1 MSDGGHADAG
11 RWRQQTG
18 VEAVL
23 YWCVGSAVLA
33 ALTLGLAPFV
43 PEPHIWEKLKMLA
56 AGTLSRP
63 IDIFDLLLHAAPWA
77 VLIAKLIRMALTRG

>member
-33 ALTLGLAPFV
+33 ALLIGWRTHRTLGYPRYRYEAEHLD
-43 PEPHIWEKLKMLA
+43 L
-56 AGTLSRP
+56 GRP
-63 IDIFDLLLHAAPWA
+63 LGG
-77 VLIAKLIRMALTRG
+77 R